1 MATLIIENSGS
12 GKLHIWENSEN
23 FIPLKNNPIPTIIT
37 ENQNLFFIKPEKNIL
52 LNGHRFSQTK
62 EIKNDDRIQYFDQH
76 GVLETFKVIIKN
88 SENVIEKLTYTGKI
102 TIPESVYSTR
112 LGEIKNQTITIP
124 PNSKVK
130 FEKLNKNVNSKNYE
144 INEYFNLNQFSKFC
158 YNESKANGFHS
169 EESGNPDLSKYL
181 MNLHTE
187 ISELWEA
194 YRNNNLNNTCD
205 KAEKMVT
212 IGIAPLTCFEE
223 ELADII
229 IRAGDTAAA
238 FGIDLEKAVLNK
250 ILFNRTRSYRNGN
263 KLC

>member
-1 MATLIIENSGS
+1 MATLIIKNLGS
-12 GKLHIWENSEN
+12 GKVYSWENNEN

-37 ENQNLFFIKPEKNIL
+37 ENQNIFFIKPEKNIL
-52 LNGHRFSQTK
+52 LNGHRFSETK
-62 EIKNDDRIQYFDQH
+62 EIKNDDRIQYFDQY
-76 GVLETFKVIIKN
+76 GVLETFKVTIKTC
-88 SENVIEKLTYTGKI
+88 ENFIK
-102 TIPESVYSTR
+102 
-112 LGEIKNQTITIP
+112 LGEIKNQTITISS
-124 PNSKVK
+124 NSKVK
-130 FEKLNKNVNSKNYE
+130 FEKLNKNFNSKMYE
-144 INEYFNLNQFSKFC
+144 INEYFNLNQFSTFC

-194 YRNNNLNNTCD
+194 YRNNNLNKTCD
-205 KAEKMVT
+205 KAEKMMT

-238 FGIDLEKAVLNK
+238 FGIDLEKAVTNK
-250 ILFNRTRSYRNGN
+250 ILFNRTRGYRNGG